1 MKRLQLFI
9 FLLFTAYVSVF
20 SQDVTAVDRW
30 SAESF
35 VALANEEQLNLF
47 GVEYGTR
54 LNYNI
59 FDRFGAS
66 VSLGSFQ
73 SLWAKK
79 RWKVRNVSRMLLSV
93 NVFGDIIKSEN
104 FVSIPHCRP
113 MADGNKSARVRRFRR
128 LPNQLLAYI
137 IARLLGQL

>member
-9 FLLFTAYVSVF
+9 FLLFTASVSVF

-35 VALANEEQLNLF
+35 VALASEEQLNLF
-47 GVEYGTR
+47 GIEYGTR
-54 LNYNI
+54 LNYNV

-79 RWKVRNVSRMLLSV
+79 RWEVKNVSRMLLSV
-93 NVFGDIIKSEN
+93 NVSSKIGRAS
-104 FVSIPHCRP
+104 CRE
-113 MADGNKSARVRRFRR
+113 RV
-128 LPNQLLAYI
+128 
-137 IARLLGQL
+137 

>member
-9 FLLFTAYVSVF
+9 FLLFTASVSVF

-47 GVEYGTR
+47 RIKYNTR
-54 LNYNI
+54 LNYNV

-73 SLWAKK
+73 SL
-79 RWKVRNVSRMLLSV
+79 
-93 NVFGDIIKSEN
+93 
-104 FVSIPHCRP
+104 
-113 MADGNKSARVRRFRR
+113 
-128 LPNQLLAYI
+128 
-137 IARLLGQL
+137 